1 MITALQHDGA
11 WYGRIQATRLV
22 DDRHSR
28 LPWRNWLCRSAAAIA
43 DACRSCLLPSDD
55 CAGRYGAGCSCRPF
69 YPICAC
75 AFRTRSFGR
84 LDDGRTEPG
93 AYIHTFQRVFP
104 HTTLWYTG
112 ATHSFLVATP
122 YPLTRDQILALDA
135 QLKRSAAGADL
146 GDGQLLAA
154 DLMMHEEEVAA
165 FAANG
170 RVVRD
175 DRAFFIPAMDRKR
188 ILAALEPYARAAA
201 RDAGR

>member
-1 MITALQHDGA
+1 M
-11 WYGRIQATRLV
+11 
-22 DDRHSR
+22 
-28 LPWRNWLCRSAAAIA
+28 
-43 DACRSCLLPSDD
+43 
-55 CAGRYGAGCSCRPF
+55 
-69 YPICAC
+69 
-75 AFRTRSFGR
+75 
-84 LDDGRTEPG
+84 DDGRTEPG

-112 ATHSFLVATP
+112 AAHSFLVATP

-135 QLKRSAAGADL
+135 QLKQSAAGADL
-146 GDGQLLAA
+146 GDSQLLAA

-175 DRAFFIPAMDRKR
+175 DRAFFIPAMDRER